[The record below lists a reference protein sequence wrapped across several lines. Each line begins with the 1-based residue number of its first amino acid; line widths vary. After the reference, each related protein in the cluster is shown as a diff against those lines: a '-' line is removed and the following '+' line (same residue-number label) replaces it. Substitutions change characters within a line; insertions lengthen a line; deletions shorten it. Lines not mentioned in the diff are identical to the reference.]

1 MNKGEGVL
9 SRAPAAAPRRWM
21 LVARWPTGVQDW
33 INRLGNPGNCLIV
46 HCTRIEPVEAD
57 PVDQLD
63 FMETLVADMHAGRV
77 DTLIVLGAT
86 RSLPRPPT

>member
-1 MNKGEGVL
+1 
-9 SRAPAAAPRRWM
+9 
-21 LVARWPTGVQDW
+21 
-33 INRLGNPGNCLIV
+33 LIV